1 MNIGAVIFAQNNN
14 SVDYVKMAAY
24 SAQRVK
30 QYLNI
35 PVSIVTNSRGW
46 LNKLELASVF
56 DKVIDIADNNELQNY
71 RRMND
76 GTLSSRVVNWKN
88 YDRSSIYELTP
99 YDRTLVIDSDY
110 IVSSDFLAA
119 SLQKDCDLQLYKD
132 SFDLVSWRTNKE
144 FERINPYSIEFYW
157 ATVFVFQKNPQ
168 TKTFFELV
176 TYIKTHWSYFV
187 TLYNLTS
194 PLYRND
200 IAFSIAIHIMN
211 GNKQGQFAELLPG
224 KMCFTSDRDVLI
236 DIKENAMKFLI
247 EKEDYLGE
255 YTAVKSNGVDVHVMN
270 KDSLNRFIDG
280 GSGV

>member
-1 MNIGAVIFAQNNN
+1 MSTGAVIFAQNNN

-24 SAQRVK
+24 AAQRVK
-30 QYLNI
+30 QYLGI

-46 LNKLELASVF
+46 LSTLNLDSVF
-56 DKVIDIADNNELQNY
+56 DKIIDITDNSELQNY

-76 GTLSSRVVNWKN
+76 GTLSSRVVDWKN
-88 YDRSSIYELTP
+88 YDRSSVYELTP
-99 YDRTLVIDSDY
+99 YDKTLVLDSDY
-110 IVSSDFLAA
+110 IVSSDFLVAA
-119 SLQKDCDLQLYKD
+119 LQKDSDLQLYKD
-132 SFDLVSWRTNKE
+132 SFDLVSWRTNPE
-144 FERINPYSIEFYW
+144 FKRINPYSIEFYW

-176 TYIKTHWSYFV
+176 TYIKTNWSYFV

-211 GNKQGQFAELLPG
+211 GNKQGQFAEVFPG
-224 KMCFTSDRDVLI
+224 KLCFTSDRDILVT
-236 DIKENAMKFLI
+236 IKDTAMKFLI
-247 EKEDYLGE
+247 EKENYLGE
-255 YTAVKSNGVDVHVMN
+255 YTAVKSSSVDVHVMN